1 MHDVQQRG
9 LSSAEAAARR
19 NQYGPNVLFAPQPVR
34 FWAIAA
40 EEVQESMI
48 ILLLVVGV
56 AYSIFGKLADAL
68 TIFAVIAILVLV
80 EVYNE
85 FRAKR
90 AIAAL
95 AQASAPKAQVLRD
108 GALQEIDTAEL
119 VPGDLVVLTPGT
131 RLGADAELSA
141 TEALACDES
150 ALTGESFP
158 VEKKAGD
165 MVYAGTVVTNG
176 EGEAV
181 VTVTGTKTRLG
192 TIGKSLQEIRQP
204 RTPLQLAM
212 RDLAGKLVW
221 VAGFFAVLIPAIGII
236 QGQDWRQMILTGMS
250 LAFATIPEELPIII
264 TMVLGLGS
272 YALSRQRFLV
282 KRLAAAETMGAVT
295 VIVTDKTGTITA
307 SRMQL
312 AACFPEESADD
323 ALACALA
330 NVSEHIVDP
339 LEAAVSAAAR
349 QRGVPFSGGAVVRL
363 RPLGQGRRTKAVL
376 RSHGETLA
384 LTVSGAPEEIAARA
398 ATKPA
403 WFDAALAQESALG
416 RRLIAVA
423 RRKLEASLSDD
434 WEQLEQGLEIVG
446 LLSFE
451 DPPRPGVRETITQ
464 ALQAGV
470 RTIMVTGDH
479 PATAAAI
486 AKAVGIQSER
496 VIIGDELDGLDE
508 PALQQALRE
517 VAVFARATP
526 EHKYRIVQALQHDG
540 EIVAVTGDGIND
552 ALALKAADV
561 GVAMGERGT
570 DVAREAADIVLADDN
585 YLTLTRGL
593 FEGRKFYDNLKKGV
607 TYYLAV
613 KLGLIMIFLLP
624 VLLGLP
630 MPFAPIQIIVLE
642 MFMDLAA
649 SAGFVAEG
657 AEKTIYSRRPKRRGA
672 AALIDTP
679 TLRAIGFKGVLLFA
693 AVMAGYGIG
702 AWQGAAHIQSAAF
715 SAWMI
720 GHVALA
726 FISRSESQGLF
737 AMGALGNRIMNLW
750 ALGAMLFLLAGMYI
764 PGLQARFFLQPLP
777 LLELALVA
785 LSAIAITGLAE
796 LAKSWGGWH
805 PAPHVP

>member
-9 LSSAEAAARR
+9 LTTAEATARR

-95 AQASAPKAQVLRD
+95 AEASAPKAQVLRD
-108 GALQEIDTAEL
+108 GALQEIDTAGL

-131 RLGADAELSA
+131 RLAADAQLSA
-141 TEALACDES
+141 AEALACDES
-150 ALTGESFP
+150 ALSGESFP

-165 MVYAGTVVTNG
+165 MVYAGTVVTSG

-221 VAGFFAVLIPAIGII
+221 VAGFFAVLIPVIGII

-272 YALSRQRFLV
+272 YALSKQRFLV

-339 LEAAVSAAAR
+339 
-349 QRGVPFSGGAVVRL
+349 
-363 RPLGQGRRTKAVL
+363 
-376 RSHGETLA
+376 
-384 LTVSGAPEEIAARA
+384 
-398 ATKPA
+398 
-403 WFDAALAQESALG
+403 W
-416 RRLIAVA
+416 
-423 RRKLEASLSDD
+423 
-434 WEQLEQGLEIVG
+434 
-446 LLSFE
+446 
-451 DPPRPGVRETITQ
+451 
-464 ALQAGV
+464 
-470 RTIMVTGDH
+470 
-479 PATAAAI
+479 
-486 AKAVGIQSER
+486 
-496 VIIGDELDGLDE
+496 
-508 PALQQALRE
+508 
-517 VAVFARATP
+517 
-526 EHKYRIVQALQHDG
+526 
-540 EIVAVTGDGIND
+540 
-552 ALALKAADV
+552 
-561 GVAMGERGT
+561 
-570 DVAREAADIVLADDN
+570 
-585 YLTLTRGL
+585 
-593 FEGRKFYDNLKKGV
+593 
-607 TYYLAV
+607 
-613 KLGLIMIFLLP
+613 
-624 VLLGLP
+624 
-630 MPFAPIQIIVLE
+630 
-642 MFMDLAA
+642 
-649 SAGFVAEG
+649 
-657 AEKTIYSRRPKRRGA
+657 SRRQPGA
-672 AALIDTP
+672 
-679 TLRAIGFKGVLLFA
+679 
-693 AVMAGYGIG
+693 
-702 AWQGAAHIQSAAF
+702 
-715 SAWMI
+715 
-720 GHVALA
+720 
-726 FISRSESQGLF
+726 
-737 AMGALGNRIMNLW
+737 
-750 ALGAMLFLLAGMYI
+750 
-764 PGLQARFFLQPLP
+764 
-777 LLELALVA
+777 
-785 LSAIAITGLAE
+785 
-796 LAKSWGGWH
+796 
-805 PAPHVP
+805 